1 MSTSFQ
7 SNPRTVKSKSKFNAH
22 QLRVGD
28 FALVRREDRR
38 APEAGEVVFKAKR
51 YLGSIRVRF
60 SNGDER
66 AFDSR
71 NTGFADILAG
81 ARPVNGQW
89 IPL

>member
-1 MSTSFQ
+1 VKPKST
-7 SNPRTVKSKSKFNAH
+7 FNVH

-28 FALVRREDRR
+28 FALVRCEDRR
-38 APEAGEVVFKAKR
+38 PPEVGEVIYKTKHFP
-51 YLGSIRVRF
+51 GSLRVRF

-71 NTGFADILAG
+71 NTGFSDILAG
-81 ARPVNGQW
+81 ARSVNGQW